1 MKKVKIL
8 ENMAQEIN
16 SWNGLFED
24 IACVYTDL
32 QELIEVSGKTGEE
45 IARATFFGDIRNW
58 CDDYFYINSYG
69 NFASCTEIEHENSIL
84 AQKDEIIEEFLN
96 IFENSLEDYQ
106 IEWLE
111 ELGIEVPEGSENE

>member
-1 MKKVKIL
+1 MKKVEIL
-8 ENMAQEIN
+8 ENMAQEIY

-32 QELIEVSGKTGEE
+32 QELIEVSGKSGEE

-69 NFASCTEIEHENSIL
+69 NFASCSLNEHERNIL
-84 AQKDEIIEEFLN
+84 AQEDEIISEF
-96 IFENSLEDYQ
+96 IDIYGDSLEDYQ
-106 IEWLE
+106 REWLE
-111 ELGIEVPEGSENE
+111 ELGIEVPEGSEND